1 MIGKLTE
8 GNITRALIK
17 FSIPM
22 ILGNLLQQLYNVA
35 DTFIVGH
42 YIGTDA
48 LAAVGSSFTI
58 MTFLTSIILGLCMG
72 SGILFSMFYGAK
84 QLDKMKT
91 SFFVSFV
98 GIGIFSIGLEIVC
111 LLAIDLILNFM
122 NIPRDIFTDT
132 HQYLFIIFLGLVFTF
147 IYNYFSSLLR
157 ALGNSKIP
165 LIFLALASI
174 INIGLDI
181 YLVAE
186 VAMGVA
192 GAAVA
197 TLIAQ
202 AFSAIG
208 IMLYVFLSQ
217 KELLPQ
223 RKHWHFEREIFEKIK
238 AYSLLTCIQQSV
250 MNFGILMIQGLVN
263 SFGLVTMSAFAAA
276 VKIDSFA
283 YMPVQDFGNAFS
295 TYIAQNKGAGL
306 EERIHKGFKVA
317 VVMASIFCIF
327 ISALVFIFADKLM
340 LIFIESSKSE
350 IIYQGAQYLRIE
362 GACYLGIGCLF
373 LLYGYYRGVGK
384 PGISIVLTVISLG
397 TRVVLAYLLAPLFGT
412 LAIWW
417 AIPIGWFLADLI
429 GIMYGLKKKGGLIDT
444 SISRRNDI

>member
-250 MNFGILMIQGLVN
+250 MNFVILMIQGLVN

-384 PGISIVLTVISLG
+384 PGISVVLTVISLG

-429 GIMYGLKKKGGLIDT
+429 GIMYG
-444 SISRRNDI
+444 

>member
-263 SFGLVTMSAFAAA
+263 SFGLVTMSAFAA

-306 EERIHKGFKVA
+306 EERIHKVFKVA

-384 PGISIVLTVISLG
+384 PGISVVLTVISLG

-429 GIMYGLKKKGGLIDT
+429 GIMYGLKKERWTNRYIDK
-444 SISRRNDI
+444 

>member
-263 SFGLVTMSAFAAA
+263 SFGLVTMSAFAAT

-384 PGISIVLTVISLG
+384 PGISVVLTVISLG

-429 GIMYGLKKKGGLIDT
+429 GIMYGLKKERWTNRYIDK
-444 SISRRNDI
+444 

>member
-350 IIYQGAQYLRIE
+350 IIYQGTQYLRIE

-384 PGISIVLTVISLG
+384 PGISVVLTVISLG

-429 GIMYGLKKKGGLIDT
+429 GIMYGLKKERWTNRYIDK
-444 SISRRNDI
+444 

>member
-122 NIPRDIFTDT
+122 NIPRDIFMDT

-174 INIGLDI
+174 INIVLDI

-384 PGISIVLTVISLG
+384 PGISVVLTVISLG

-429 GIMYGLKKKGGLIDT
+429 GIMYGLKKERWTNRYIDK
-444 SISRRNDI
+444 